1 MHLFGGMSSYHFQ
14 ETAEWVEKNFPRHII
29 FLHAKPVYESHM
41 NAQAWS

>member
-14 ETAEWVEKNFPRHII
+14 ETAERVEKNFPRHII

-41 NAQAWS
+41 NAQA